1 MFSDYSILLTLYE
14 GGEAWIRLLGT
25 NCFHVKAEN
34 ERFPGAVSRCRQ
46 NFKYENFTLTHDRP
60 RQKIAAKGL
69 ACRTCS
75 TIIFFHSTNQII
87 DLWRR
92 WCRHFLNS
100 LMLLT
105 LAIFKFLGSVAM
117 KVQFEAF
124 ERTTWEYNK
133 SGTMIKILHS
143 FLSSFLGSRSAEYL
157 PCQVSF
163 ENSNGKS
170 GYFDLVSWFWPSAIA
185 GLKNDRCI
193 KNGLAL
199 VNQIGSDVIFASHQN
214 IVANFLCDSVR
225 G

>member
-1 MFSDYSILLTLYE
+1 
-14 GGEAWIRLLGT
+14 
-25 NCFHVKAEN
+25 
-34 ERFPGAVSRCRQ
+34 
-46 NFKYENFTLTHDRP
+46 
-60 RQKIAAKGL
+60 
-69 ACRTCS
+69 
-75 TIIFFHSTNQII
+75 
-87 DLWRR
+87 
-92 WCRHFLNS
+92 
-100 LMLLT
+100 
-105 LAIFKFLGSVAM
+105 
-117 KVQFEAF
+117 
-124 ERTTWEYNK
+124 
-133 SGTMIKILHS
+133 MIKILHS
-143 FLSSFLGSRSAEYL
+143 LLSSFLESRSAEYL